1 VLLLERHRK
10 VSAPLGQGGFTL
22 IEMLIAMIILL
33 GVAGIVMSG
42 MTQMMFVQGSVANRS
57 EMHSSVRS
65 ATELLE
71 QEIGQ
76 AGRVSL
82 PPPPSPAT
90 NVTMTTGVTV
100 PVGNPP
106 TSFPVT
112 ASSTAGMFNGEYLV
126 IDAGAP
132 QETVQISGLSSAGFT
147 ATFTNSHASGV
158 PITVQGAFRT
168 GIVPPG
174 MFNGSTGTTL
184 KLYGDINGDGKM
196 VYIEYNCAAGNTAA
210 PGFLYRNVMPVP
222 AEGAAFVKPAV
233 DPSMVVLNDILQNP
247 ADLSGNPVNCFTYQT
262 NTAGVDTYVLNV
274 AVTLTV
280 QTPMQ
285 DPKTHAYQT
294 ETKALL
300 NVSPRN
306 VFQAWELA
314 GANATNRVQPMP
326 SSVTLLLPPN

>member
-1 VLLLERHRK
+1 VLLLERHRN
-10 VSAPLGQGGFTL
+10 VSAPRGQGGFTL
-22 IEMLIAMIILL
+22 IEMLIAMMILL

-42 MTQMMFVQGSVANRS
+42 MVQMMFVQGSVANRS

-90 NVTMTTGVTV
+90 NVTMTTAV
-100 PVGNPP
+100 PLSNPP
-106 TSFPVT
+106 VPFTVT
-112 ASSTAGMFNGEYLV
+112 ASSTVGMFNGEYLV

-132 QETVQISGLSSAGFT
+132 QETVQISFVSGAGFT

-168 GIVPPG
+168 GIVPPD
-174 MFNGSTGTTL
+174 MADGSTGDTL
-184 KLYGDINGDGKM
+184 KLYGDINGDGNM
-196 VYIEYNCAAGNTAA
+196 VYIEYTCVAGTTAV
-210 PGFLYRNVMPVP
+210 PGYLYRNVMPVP
-222 AEGAAFVKPAV
+222 AEGAGFVKPGV
-233 DPSMVVLNDILQNP
+233 NPSMVVLNDILPNP
-247 ADLSGNPVNCFTYQT
+247 PDLSGNPVNCFTYQT
-262 NTAGVDTYVLNV
+262 NTAGTKTYVLNV

-285 DPKTHAYQT
+285 DPKTHIFQT

-314 GANATNRVQPMP
+314 GANATNRVQPIP
-326 SSVTLLLPPN
+326 SSVMLLLPLP